1 MNGKQKFPLGVERA
15 RHGTSLQPAAA
26 YPAPCR
32 GSHVASP
39 PESCES
45 RISNPMDGKQKFPLG
60 VERARHG
67 TPLQPA
73 ATYPIS
79 RRSHR
84 RGSHVASPPESS
96 GNVPGLRRGSHVA
109 SPSESIDN
117 AASFR
122 RAPLIGEL
130 SAKLTERLNQE
141 RAARQSPAVTYPI
154 PRRGSHVASPPESN
168 IFYIIMST
176 RRSI

>member
-1 MNGKQKFPLGVERA
+1 M
-15 RHGTSLQPAAA
+15 
-26 YPAPCR
+26 
-32 GSHVASP
+32 ASP

-60 VERARHG
+60 VERACHG

-73 ATYPIS
+73 ATYPIP
-79 RRSHR
+79 RRD
-84 RGSHVASPPESS
+84 SHVASPP
-96 GNVPGLRRGSHVA
+96 
-109 SPSESIDN
+109 ESIDN

-154 PRRGSHVASPPESN
+154 PRRGSHVASPPESINNAASFRRAPLIGELSAKLTERLNQERAARQSPAATYPIPRRGSRVASPPESN